1 MKRIIEK
8 IQAGYLLEV
17 WEEIKWMWPYARR
30 YWPAIVYYIV
40 LGIIGTAMGFAGSL
54 ASKELIDVVT
64 GYRTRDL
71 QLLIV
76 FLLAMAGGSIL
87 MSAATSRIS
96 AKISVWVQN
105 ELQAEV
111 YSEIMVTDWESL
123 HKFRSGDLLNRLN
136 GDVGAVAGSVIG
148 WVPSL
153 ITRLFQF
160 VGALAIILYY
170 DATMAW
176 IALASAPVSLLLSNL
191 LMRRMRD
198 YNQKVRKMS
207 SEIMSFQEDSFQHL
221 QSIKAFNLTDFFSDR
236 MLGYQE
242 AYREMYLDY
251 NKFSIATS
259 SFMSVVGTVISY
271 ACFGWGVYRLWSGMI
286 TYGTMTLFLQMAGSL
301 KGSFSSLVSM
311 VPSTIS
317 AATSAG
323 RVMEVVGLPREQIRD
338 EDRAARMIEK
348 ATGVPAEETLALLSE
363 RSEPAESG
371 EEDDGYDGYEEPSR
385 LELRREEIRNAM
397 AEARTSGRI
406 GSGAYGNWISGRDN
420 TGVERAAA
428 AVRRRAGRRSDGVRA
443 GVEVALDQVDFTY
456 LDGTE
461 VLAAAE
467 FHASPS
473 EIVALV
479 GPSGE
484 GKTTLVRI
492 LLGLVSPQ
500 SGSAVLRSDDAE
512 CMISAATRSLFS
524 YVPQG
529 NTMFAGTVAENMRML
544 KADATEEEMVAAL
557 RAAAAW
563 EFVEKLPGGL
573 DYVIGEQGNGLS
585 EGQAQ
590 RIAIARALLREA
602 PVLLLDEATSA
613 LDAVTERQVLA
624 NIMAA
629 GRCRTCI
636 VTTHRPS
643 VLGMC
648 DRIYQVKKTRVIPIT
663 EEEYYREYQNS
674 AGSGEEADCRE
685 GEEDGRE

>member
-323 RVMEVVGLPREQIRD
+323 RVMEVIGLPREQIRD

-371 EEDDGYDGYEEPSR
+371 EEEDGYDGYEEPSR

-428 AVRRRAGRRSDGVRA
+428 AVRRRAGRRSGGVRA

-492 LLGLVSPQ
+492 LLGLVTPQ
-500 SGSAVLRSDDAE
+500 SGSAVLRSDGAE

-544 KADATEEEMVAAL
+544 KADATEEEMIAAL

-685 GEEDGRE
+685 GEENGRE